1 MASVKFPSV
10 RWHEKI
16 VTFRPRRT
24 WRGLQSV
31 YAVLLFA
38 FFGDRVV
45 LSDIEGRGWSVPS
58 GHLQEGETP
67 EQAIRREA
75 QEEAGIVLSKLEPLG
90 VYLLQEADGTRWY
103 APVFIGEVAHFMAI
117 PDSSESQ
124 GVLLIPPEDVQEV
137 YHLWDPLI
145 AQVFQYALEQYR
157 ERFPPAC
164 RCVSCTSSSPACN
177 PCPKTIPIA
186 VGHDKEVCMF
196 ISQRAQRTSPS
207 PTLAITAKARK
218 MREEGIDVL
227 SFGAGEPDFDTPE
240 FIKEAAVTALREG
253 FTKYTPTAGI
263 EPLRKAICD
272 KLWRDNGLKYE
283 PNQIIVTC
291 GGKHA
296 LYNAFQVICDPGDE
310 VIIPAPYWVS
320 YPEMV
325 KLADG
330 VPVFVYADESTGFVP
345 TIDAIREKIS
355 ARTRA
360 IVVNS
365 PCNPTGAVFH
375 RQRLKEIAAL
385 ALRHD
390 LYIVSDEIYEKMV
403 YDGHEHV
410 SIASLGEE
418 VKKRTILVN
427 GMSKAYSMTGW
438 RIGYAAAERELIAA
452 MTRIQDQST
461 SNPTSIAQKAALAAL
476 QAPEDTVKRMVAAFA
491 ERRRAIVDGLNR
503 IPGFR
508 CAEPGGAFYA
518 FPNVS
523 ALYGKR
529 WGDRVINNSDAFAE
543 YLLEVARVAVV
554 PGSGFGAD
562 ENIRLSY
569 ACSLDTIRNGLARIA
584 DAVQALQE

>member
-1 MASVKFPSV
+1 
-10 RWHEKI
+10 
-16 VTFRPRRT
+16 
-24 WRGLQSV
+24 
-31 YAVLLFA
+31 
-38 FFGDRVV
+38 
-45 LSDIEGRGWSVPS
+45 
-58 GHLQEGETP
+58 
-67 EQAIRREA
+67 
-75 QEEAGIVLSKLEPLG
+75 
-90 VYLLQEADGTRWY
+90 
-103 APVFIGEVAHFMAI
+103 
-117 PDSSESQ
+117 
-124 GVLLIPPEDVQEV
+124 
-137 YHLWDPLI
+137 
-145 AQVFQYALEQYR
+145 
-157 ERFPPAC
+157 
-164 RCVSCTSSSPACN
+164 
-177 PCPKTIPIA
+177 
-186 VGHDKEVCMF
+186 MF

-240 FIKEAAVTALREG
+240 FIKEAAITALREG

-263 EPLRKAICD
+263 EPLRKAICE
-272 KLWRDNGLKYE
+272 KLWRDNELKYE

-296 LYNAFQVICDPGDE
+296 LYNTFQVICDPGDE

-330 VPVFVYADESTGFVP
+330 VPVFVYADESTNFVP
-345 TIDAIREKIS
+345 PIDAIREKIT

-360 IVVNS
+360 IVINS
-365 PCNPTGAVFH
+365 PCNPTGAVFP
-375 RQRLKEIAAL
+375 RQTLKEIAAL
-385 ALRHD
+385 ALKHD
-390 LYIVSDEIYEKMV
+390 LYIISDEIYEKMV
-403 YDGHEHV
+403 YDGHEHF

-418 VKKRTILVN
+418 VKKRTILIN

-438 RIGYAAAERELIAA
+438 RIGYAAAERELISA
-452 MTRIQDQST
+452 MTRIQDQCT

-476 QAPEDTVKRMVAAFA
+476 QASEDVVKQMVSAFA
-491 ERRRAIVDGLNR
+491 ERRRVIVDGLNN

-508 CAEPGGAFYA
+508 CVEPGGAFYA
-518 FPNVS
+518 FPKVS

-529 WGDRVINNSDAFAE
+529 WGDRVINNSDTFAE

-569 ACSLDTIRNGLARIA
+569 ACSLDTIRNGIDRIA
-584 DAVQALQE
+584 QAVQGLA

>member
-1 MASVKFPSV
+1 
-10 RWHEKI
+10 
-16 VTFRPRRT
+16 
-24 WRGLQSV
+24 
-31 YAVLLFA
+31 
-38 FFGDRVV
+38 
-45 LSDIEGRGWSVPS
+45 
-58 GHLQEGETP
+58 
-67 EQAIRREA
+67 
-75 QEEAGIVLSKLEPLG
+75 
-90 VYLLQEADGTRWY
+90 
-103 APVFIGEVAHFMAI
+103 
-117 PDSSESQ
+117 
-124 GVLLIPPEDVQEV
+124 
-137 YHLWDPLI
+137 
-145 AQVFQYALEQYR
+145 
-157 ERFPPAC
+157 
-164 RCVSCTSSSPACN
+164 
-177 PCPKTIPIA
+177 
-186 VGHDKEVCMF
+186 MF

-240 FIKEAAVTALREG
+240 FIKDAAIAALREG

-263 EPLRKAICD
+263 EPLRKAICE

-296 LYNAFQVICDPGDE
+296 LYNTFQVICDPGDE

-330 VPVFVYADESTGFVP
+330 VPVFVYADESTDFVP
-345 TIDAIREKIS
+345 TIDAIREKVT

-365 PCNPTGAVFH
+365 PCNPTGAVFP
-375 RQRLKEIAAL
+375 RQRLEEIADL
-385 ALRHD
+385 ALQHD
-390 LYIVSDEIYEKMV
+390 LYIISDEIYEKMV
-403 YDGHEHV
+403 YDGHEHFSV
-410 SIASLGEE
+410 ASLSEE

-461 SNPTSIAQKAALAAL
+461 SNPTSIAQRAALAAL
-476 QAPEDTVKRMVAAFA
+476 QAPEDTVKQMVAAFA
-491 ERRRAIVDGLNR
+491 ERRRVIVDGLNR

-584 DAVQALQE
+584 EAVQALG

>member
-1 MASVKFPSV
+1 
-10 RWHEKI
+10 
-16 VTFRPRRT
+16 
-24 WRGLQSV
+24 
-31 YAVLLFA
+31 
-38 FFGDRVV
+38 
-45 LSDIEGRGWSVPS
+45 
-58 GHLQEGETP
+58 
-67 EQAIRREA
+67 
-75 QEEAGIVLSKLEPLG
+75 
-90 VYLLQEADGTRWY
+90 
-103 APVFIGEVAHFMAI
+103 
-117 PDSSESQ
+117 
-124 GVLLIPPEDVQEV
+124 
-137 YHLWDPLI
+137 
-145 AQVFQYALEQYR
+145 
-157 ERFPPAC
+157 
-164 RCVSCTSSSPACN
+164 
-177 PCPKTIPIA
+177 
-186 VGHDKEVCMF
+186 MF

-296 LYNAFQVICDPGDE
+296 LYNTFQVICDPGDE

-330 VPVFVYADESTGFVP
+330 VPVFVYADETTGFVP

-365 PCNPTGAVFH
+365 PCNPTGAVFP
-375 RQRLKEIAAL
+375 RQTLKEIAAL

-390 LYIVSDEIYEKMV
+390 LYIISDEIYEKMV
-403 YDGHEHV
+403 YDGHEHC

-461 SNPTSIAQKAALAAL
+461 SNPTSIAQRAALAAL
-476 QAPEDTVKRMVAAFA
+476 QAPEDTVKQMVAAFA

-584 DAVQALQE
+584 DAVQALQD

>member
-1 MASVKFPSV
+1 
-10 RWHEKI
+10 
-16 VTFRPRRT
+16 
-24 WRGLQSV
+24 
-31 YAVLLFA
+31 
-38 FFGDRVV
+38 
-45 LSDIEGRGWSVPS
+45 
-58 GHLQEGETP
+58 
-67 EQAIRREA
+67 
-75 QEEAGIVLSKLEPLG
+75 
-90 VYLLQEADGTRWY
+90 
-103 APVFIGEVAHFMAI
+103 
-117 PDSSESQ
+117 
-124 GVLLIPPEDVQEV
+124 
-137 YHLWDPLI
+137 
-145 AQVFQYALEQYR
+145 
-157 ERFPPAC
+157 
-164 RCVSCTSSSPACN
+164 
-177 PCPKTIPIA
+177 
-186 VGHDKEVCMF
+186 MF

-218 MREEGIDVL
+218 MREEGFDVL

-240 FIKEAAVTALREG
+240 FIKEAAIAALRDG

-263 EPLRKAICD
+263 EPLRQAICD

-296 LYNAFQVICDPGDE
+296 LYNTFQVICDPGDE

-325 KLADG
+325 KLAEG
-330 VPVFVYADESTGFVP
+330 VPVYVYADESTNFVP
-345 TIDAIREKIS
+345 AVEAIREKITP
-355 ARTRA
+355 RTRA

-365 PCNPTGAVFH
+365 PCNPTGAVFPRH
-375 RQRLKEIAAL
+375 TLKQIAAL
-385 ALRHD
+385 ALKHD
-390 LYIVSDEIYEKMV
+390 LYIISDEIYEKIV
-403 YDGHEHV
+403 YDGHEHC

-418 VKKRTILVN
+418 VKKRTILIN

-438 RIGYAAAERELIAA
+438 RIGYAAAERELISA

-476 QAPEDTVKRMVAAFA
+476 QAPDDAVKQMVSAFA
-491 ERRRAIVDGLNR
+491 ERRRVIVDGLNS

-508 CAEPGGAFYA
+508 CAQPGGAFYA

-529 WGDRVINNSDAFAE
+529 WGDRVINGSDAFAE

-554 PGSGFGAD
+554 PGGGFGAD

-569 ACSLDTIRNGLARIA
+569 ACSLDTIRNGIARIA
-584 DAVQALQE
+584 QAVEALSQ

>member
-1 MASVKFPSV
+1 
-10 RWHEKI
+10 
-16 VTFRPRRT
+16 
-24 WRGLQSV
+24 
-31 YAVLLFA
+31 
-38 FFGDRVV
+38 
-45 LSDIEGRGWSVPS
+45 
-58 GHLQEGETP
+58 
-67 EQAIRREA
+67 
-75 QEEAGIVLSKLEPLG
+75 
-90 VYLLQEADGTRWY
+90 
-103 APVFIGEVAHFMAI
+103 
-117 PDSSESQ
+117 
-124 GVLLIPPEDVQEV
+124 
-137 YHLWDPLI
+137 
-145 AQVFQYALEQYR
+145 
-157 ERFPPAC
+157 
-164 RCVSCTSSSPACN
+164 
-177 PCPKTIPIA
+177 
-186 VGHDKEVCMF
+186 MF

-240 FIKEAAVTALREG
+240 FIKEAAITALREG

-263 EPLRKAICD
+263 EPLRKAICE
-272 KLWRDNGLKYE
+272 KLWRDNELKYE

-296 LYNAFQVICDPGDE
+296 LYNTFQVICGPGDE

-330 VPVFVYADESTGFVP
+330 VPVFVYADESTNFVP
-345 TIDAIREKIS
+345 PIDAIREKIT

-360 IVVNS
+360 IVINS
-365 PCNPTGAVFH
+365 PCNPTGAVFP
-375 RQRLKEIAAL
+375 RQTLKEIAAL
-385 ALRHD
+385 ALKHD
-390 LYIVSDEIYEKMV
+390 LYIISDEIYEKMV
-403 YDGHEHV
+403 YDGHEHF

-418 VKKRTILVN
+418 VKKRTILIN

-438 RIGYAAAERELIAA
+438 RIGYAAAERELISA

-476 QAPEDTVKRMVAAFA
+476 QASEDVVKQMVSAFA
-491 ERRRAIVDGLNR
+491 ERRRVIVDGLNS
-503 IPGFR
+503 IHGFR
-508 CAEPGGAFYA
+508 CVEPGGAFYA
-518 FPNVS
+518 FPKVS

-529 WGDRVINNSDAFAE
+529 WGDRVINNSDTFAE

-569 ACSLDTIRNGLARIA
+569 ACSLDTIRNGIDRIA
-584 DAVQALQE
+584 QAVQGLA

>member
-1 MASVKFPSV
+1 
-10 RWHEKI
+10 
-16 VTFRPRRT
+16 
-24 WRGLQSV
+24 
-31 YAVLLFA
+31 
-38 FFGDRVV
+38 
-45 LSDIEGRGWSVPS
+45 
-58 GHLQEGETP
+58 
-67 EQAIRREA
+67 
-75 QEEAGIVLSKLEPLG
+75 
-90 VYLLQEADGTRWY
+90 
-103 APVFIGEVAHFMAI
+103 
-117 PDSSESQ
+117 
-124 GVLLIPPEDVQEV
+124 
-137 YHLWDPLI
+137 
-145 AQVFQYALEQYR
+145 
-157 ERFPPAC
+157 
-164 RCVSCTSSSPACN
+164 
-177 PCPKTIPIA
+177 
-186 VGHDKEVCMF
+186 MF

-410 SIASLGEE
+410 SIASLGQE

-476 QAPEDTVKRMVAAFA
+476 QAPEDTVKQMVAAFA

-569 ACSLDTIRNGLARIA
+569 ACSLETIRNGLARIA

>member
-1 MASVKFPSV
+1 
-10 RWHEKI
+10 
-16 VTFRPRRT
+16 
-24 WRGLQSV
+24 
-31 YAVLLFA
+31 
-38 FFGDRVV
+38 
-45 LSDIEGRGWSVPS
+45 
-58 GHLQEGETP
+58 
-67 EQAIRREA
+67 
-75 QEEAGIVLSKLEPLG
+75 
-90 VYLLQEADGTRWY
+90 
-103 APVFIGEVAHFMAI
+103 
-117 PDSSESQ
+117 
-124 GVLLIPPEDVQEV
+124 
-137 YHLWDPLI
+137 
-145 AQVFQYALEQYR
+145 
-157 ERFPPAC
+157 
-164 RCVSCTSSSPACN
+164 
-177 PCPKTIPIA
+177 
-186 VGHDKEVCMF
+186 MF

-330 VPVFVYADESTGFVP
+330 VPVFVYADESTDFVP
-345 TIDAIREKIS
+345 TIDAIREKVS

-410 SIASLGEE
+410 SIASLGQE
-418 VKKRTILVN
+418 VKKRTILIN

-476 QAPEDTVKRMVAAFA
+476 QAPEDTVKQMVAAFA

-569 ACSLDTIRNGLARIA
+569 ACSLETIRNGLARIA

>member
-1 MASVKFPSV
+1 
-10 RWHEKI
+10 
-16 VTFRPRRT
+16 
-24 WRGLQSV
+24 
-31 YAVLLFA
+31 
-38 FFGDRVV
+38 
-45 LSDIEGRGWSVPS
+45 
-58 GHLQEGETP
+58 
-67 EQAIRREA
+67 
-75 QEEAGIVLSKLEPLG
+75 
-90 VYLLQEADGTRWY
+90 
-103 APVFIGEVAHFMAI
+103 
-117 PDSSESQ
+117 
-124 GVLLIPPEDVQEV
+124 
-137 YHLWDPLI
+137 
-145 AQVFQYALEQYR
+145 
-157 ERFPPAC
+157 
-164 RCVSCTSSSPACN
+164 
-177 PCPKTIPIA
+177 
-186 VGHDKEVCMF
+186 MF

-240 FIKEAAVTALREG
+240 FIKEAAITALREG

-263 EPLRKAICD
+263 EPLRKAICE
-272 KLWRDNGLKYE
+272 KLWRDNELKYE

-296 LYNAFQVICDPGDE
+296 LYNTFQVICDPGDE

-330 VPVFVYADESTGFVP
+330 VPVFVYADESTNFVP
-345 TIDAIREKIS
+345 PIDAIREKIT

-360 IVVNS
+360 IVINS
-365 PCNPTGAVFH
+365 PCNPTGAVFP
-375 RQRLKEIAAL
+375 RQTLKEIAAL
-385 ALRHD
+385 ALKHD
-390 LYIVSDEIYEKMV
+390 LYIISDEIYEKMV
-403 YDGHEHV
+403 YDGHEHF

-418 VKKRTILVN
+418 VKKRTILIN

-438 RIGYAAAERELIAA
+438 RIGYAAAERELISA

-476 QAPEDTVKRMVAAFA
+476 QASEDVVKQMVSAFA
-491 ERRRAIVDGLNR
+491 ERRRVIVDGLNS

-508 CAEPGGAFYA
+508 CVEPGGAFYA
-518 FPNVS
+518 FPKVS

-529 WGDRVINNSDAFAE
+529 WGDRVINNSDTFAE

-569 ACSLDTIRNGLARIA
+569 ACSLDTIRNGIDRIA
-584 DAVQALQE
+584 QAVQGLA

>member
-1 MASVKFPSV
+1 
-10 RWHEKI
+10 
-16 VTFRPRRT
+16 
-24 WRGLQSV
+24 
-31 YAVLLFA
+31 
-38 FFGDRVV
+38 
-45 LSDIEGRGWSVPS
+45 
-58 GHLQEGETP
+58 
-67 EQAIRREA
+67 
-75 QEEAGIVLSKLEPLG
+75 
-90 VYLLQEADGTRWY
+90 
-103 APVFIGEVAHFMAI
+103 
-117 PDSSESQ
+117 
-124 GVLLIPPEDVQEV
+124 
-137 YHLWDPLI
+137 
-145 AQVFQYALEQYR
+145 
-157 ERFPPAC
+157 
-164 RCVSCTSSSPACN
+164 
-177 PCPKTIPIA
+177 
-186 VGHDKEVCMF
+186 MF

-240 FIKEAAVTALREG
+240 FIKEAAITALREG

-263 EPLRKAICD
+263 EPLRKAICE

-296 LYNAFQVICDPGDE
+296 LYNTFQVICDPGDE
-310 VIIPAPYWVS
+310 VLIPAPYWVS

-330 VPVFVYADESTGFVP
+330 VPVYVYADESTNFVP
-345 TIDAIREKIS
+345 TVDAIREKITP
-355 ARTRA
+355 RTRA
-360 IVVNS
+360 IVINS
-365 PCNPTGAVFH
+365 PCNPTGAVFP
-375 RQRLKEIAAL
+375 RQTLKEIASL
-385 ALRHD
+385 ALKHD
-390 LYIVSDEIYEKMV
+390 LYIISDEIYEKMV
-403 YDGHEHV
+403 YDGHEHF

-418 VKKRTILVN
+418 VKKRTILIN

-438 RIGYAAAERELIAA
+438 RIGYAAAERELVAA

-461 SNPTSIAQKAALAAL
+461 SNPTSIAQRAALAAL
-476 QAPEDTVKRMVAAFA
+476 QAPEDEVKRMVLAFA
-491 ERRRAIVDGLNR
+491 ERRRVIVDGLNS

-529 WGDRVINNSDAFAE
+529 WGDRVIGGSDAFAE

-569 ACSLDTIRNGLARIA
+569 ACSLDTIRNGIARIA
-584 DAVQALQE
+584 QAVESLA

>member
-1 MASVKFPSV
+1 
-10 RWHEKI
+10 
-16 VTFRPRRT
+16 
-24 WRGLQSV
+24 
-31 YAVLLFA
+31 
-38 FFGDRVV
+38 
-45 LSDIEGRGWSVPS
+45 
-58 GHLQEGETP
+58 
-67 EQAIRREA
+67 
-75 QEEAGIVLSKLEPLG
+75 
-90 VYLLQEADGTRWY
+90 
-103 APVFIGEVAHFMAI
+103 
-117 PDSSESQ
+117 
-124 GVLLIPPEDVQEV
+124 
-137 YHLWDPLI
+137 
-145 AQVFQYALEQYR
+145 
-157 ERFPPAC
+157 
-164 RCVSCTSSSPACN
+164 
-177 PCPKTIPIA
+177 
-186 VGHDKEVCMF
+186 MF

-240 FIKEAAVTALREG
+240 FIKDAAIAALREG

-263 EPLRKAICD
+263 EPLRKAICE

-296 LYNAFQVICDPGDE
+296 LYNTFQVICDPGDE

-325 KLADG
+325 KLAEG
-330 VPVFVYADESTGFVP
+330 VPVFVYADESTDFVP
-345 TIDAIREKIS
+345 TIDAIREKITS
-355 ARTRA
+355 RTRA

-365 PCNPTGAVFH
+365 PCNPTGAVFP
-375 RQRLKEIAAL
+375 RQTLKEIAAL

-390 LYIVSDEIYEKMV
+390 LYIISDEIYEKMV
-403 YDGHEHV
+403 YDGHEHY

-438 RIGYAAAERELIAA
+438 RIGYAAAERDLIAA

-461 SNPTSIAQKAALAAL
+461 SNPTSIAQRAALAAL
-476 QAPEDTVKRMVAAFA
+476 QAPEDTVKQMVAAFA
-491 ERRRAIVDGLNR
+491 ERRRVIVDGLNS

-529 WGDRVINNSDAFAE
+529 WGDRVIHHSDAFAE

-584 DAVQALQE
+584 DAVQALG

>member
-1 MASVKFPSV
+1 
-10 RWHEKI
+10 
-16 VTFRPRRT
+16 
-24 WRGLQSV
+24 
-31 YAVLLFA
+31 
-38 FFGDRVV
+38 
-45 LSDIEGRGWSVPS
+45 
-58 GHLQEGETP
+58 
-67 EQAIRREA
+67 
-75 QEEAGIVLSKLEPLG
+75 
-90 VYLLQEADGTRWY
+90 
-103 APVFIGEVAHFMAI
+103 
-117 PDSSESQ
+117 
-124 GVLLIPPEDVQEV
+124 
-137 YHLWDPLI
+137 
-145 AQVFQYALEQYR
+145 
-157 ERFPPAC
+157 
-164 RCVSCTSSSPACN
+164 
-177 PCPKTIPIA
+177 
-186 VGHDKEVCMF
+186 MF

-218 MREEGIDVL
+218 MREEGVDVL

-240 FIKEAAVTALREG
+240 FIKEAAIAALRDG

-263 EPLRKAICD
+263 EPLRQAICD

-325 KLADG
+325 KLAEG
-330 VPVFVYADESTGFVP
+330 VPVYVYADESTNFVP
-345 TIDAIREKIS
+345 VVEAIREKITP
-355 ARTRA
+355 RTRA

-365 PCNPTGAVFH
+365 PCNPTGAVFP
-375 RQRLKEIAAL
+375 RPTLKQIAAL
-385 ALRHD
+385 ALKHD
-390 LYIVSDEIYEKMV
+390 LYIISDEIYEKMV
-403 YDGHEHV
+403 YDGHEHC

-418 VKKRTILVN
+418 VKKRTILIN

-438 RIGYAAAERELIAA
+438 RIGYAAAERELISA

-476 QAPEDTVKRMVAAFA
+476 QAPDDAVKQMVSAFA
-491 ERRRAIVDGLNR
+491 ERRRVIVDGLNS

-508 CAEPGGAFYA
+508 CAQPGGAFYA

-529 WGDRVINNSDAFAE
+529 WGDRVINGSDAFAE

-569 ACSLDTIRNGLARIA
+569 ACSLDTIRNGIARIA
-584 DAVQALQE
+584 QAVEALSQ

>member
-1 MASVKFPSV
+1 
-10 RWHEKI
+10 
-16 VTFRPRRT
+16 
-24 WRGLQSV
+24 
-31 YAVLLFA
+31 
-38 FFGDRVV
+38 
-45 LSDIEGRGWSVPS
+45 
-58 GHLQEGETP
+58 
-67 EQAIRREA
+67 
-75 QEEAGIVLSKLEPLG
+75 
-90 VYLLQEADGTRWY
+90 
-103 APVFIGEVAHFMAI
+103 
-117 PDSSESQ
+117 
-124 GVLLIPPEDVQEV
+124 
-137 YHLWDPLI
+137 
-145 AQVFQYALEQYR
+145 
-157 ERFPPAC
+157 
-164 RCVSCTSSSPACN
+164 
-177 PCPKTIPIA
+177 
-186 VGHDKEVCMF
+186 MF

-240 FIKEAAVTALREG
+240 FIKEAAIAALREG

-263 EPLRKAICD
+263 EPLRKAICE

-296 LYNAFQVICDPGDE
+296 LYNTFQVICDPGDE

-345 TIDAIREKIS
+345 AIDAIREKIT

-365 PCNPTGAVFH
+365 PCNPTGAVFP
-375 RQRLKEIAAL
+375 RQTLKEIAAL
-385 ALRHD
+385 ALKHD
-390 LYIVSDEIYEKMV
+390 LYIISDEIYEKMV
-403 YDGHEHV
+403 YDGHEHF

-461 SNPTSIAQKAALAAL
+461 SNPTSIAQRAALAAL
-476 QAPEDTVKRMVAAFA
+476 QAPEDTVKQMVAAFA
-491 ERRRAIVDGLNR
+491 ERRRAIVDGLNN

-529 WGDRVINNSDAFAE
+529 WGDRVVNNSDAFAE

-584 DAVQALQE
+584 EAVQALG

>member
-1 MASVKFPSV
+1 
-10 RWHEKI
+10 
-16 VTFRPRRT
+16 
-24 WRGLQSV
+24 
-31 YAVLLFA
+31 
-38 FFGDRVV
+38 
-45 LSDIEGRGWSVPS
+45 
-58 GHLQEGETP
+58 
-67 EQAIRREA
+67 
-75 QEEAGIVLSKLEPLG
+75 
-90 VYLLQEADGTRWY
+90 
-103 APVFIGEVAHFMAI
+103 
-117 PDSSESQ
+117 
-124 GVLLIPPEDVQEV
+124 
-137 YHLWDPLI
+137 
-145 AQVFQYALEQYR
+145 
-157 ERFPPAC
+157 
-164 RCVSCTSSSPACN
+164 
-177 PCPKTIPIA
+177 
-186 VGHDKEVCMF
+186 MF

-240 FIKEAAVTALREG
+240 FVKDAAIAALREG

-263 EPLRKAICD
+263 EPLRKAICE

-296 LYNAFQVICDPGDE
+296 LYNTFQVICDPGDE

-345 TIDAIREKIS
+345 TIDAIREKIT

-365 PCNPTGAVFH
+365 PCNPTGAVFP
-375 RQRLKEIAAL
+375 RQTLKEIAAL
-385 ALRHD
+385 ALKHD
-390 LYIVSDEIYEKMV
+390 LYIISDEIYEKMV
-403 YDGHEHV
+403 YDGHEHF

-418 VKKRTILVN
+418 VKKRTIVVN

-438 RIGYAAAERELIAA
+438 RIGYAAAERDLVAA

-461 SNPTSIAQKAALAAL
+461 SNPTSIAQRAALAAL
-476 QAPEDTVKRMVAAFA
+476 QAPDDTVKQMVAAFA
-491 ERRRAIVDGLNR
+491 ERRRVIVDGLNS

-562 ENIRLSY
+562 GNVRLSY

-584 DAVQALQE
+584 DAVQALG

>member
-1 MASVKFPSV
+1 
-10 RWHEKI
+10 
-16 VTFRPRRT
+16 
-24 WRGLQSV
+24 
-31 YAVLLFA
+31 
-38 FFGDRVV
+38 
-45 LSDIEGRGWSVPS
+45 
-58 GHLQEGETP
+58 
-67 EQAIRREA
+67 
-75 QEEAGIVLSKLEPLG
+75 
-90 VYLLQEADGTRWY
+90 
-103 APVFIGEVAHFMAI
+103 
-117 PDSSESQ
+117 
-124 GVLLIPPEDVQEV
+124 
-137 YHLWDPLI
+137 
-145 AQVFQYALEQYR
+145 
-157 ERFPPAC
+157 
-164 RCVSCTSSSPACN
+164 
-177 PCPKTIPIA
+177 
-186 VGHDKEVCMF
+186 MF

-296 LYNAFQVICDPGDE
+296 LYNTFQVICDPGDE

-345 TIDAIREKIS
+345 TVDAIREKIS

-365 PCNPTGAVFH
+365 PCNPTGAVFP
-375 RQRLKEIAAL
+375 RQTLKEIAAI

-390 LYIVSDEIYEKMV
+390 LYIISDEIYEKMV
-403 YDGHEHV
+403 YDGHEHC
-410 SIASLGEE
+410 SIAGLGEE
-418 VKKRTILVN
+418 VKKRTILIN

-438 RIGYAAAERELIAA
+438 RIGYAAAERELVAA

-461 SNPTSIAQKAALAAL
+461 SNPTSIAQRAALAAL
-476 QAPEDTVKRMVAAFA
+476 QAPEDTVKQMVAAFA
-491 ERRRAIVDGLNR
+491 ERRRVIVDGLNR

-518 FPNVS
+518 FPNVA

>member
-1 MASVKFPSV
+1 
-10 RWHEKI
+10 
-16 VTFRPRRT
+16 
-24 WRGLQSV
+24 
-31 YAVLLFA
+31 
-38 FFGDRVV
+38 
-45 LSDIEGRGWSVPS
+45 
-58 GHLQEGETP
+58 
-67 EQAIRREA
+67 
-75 QEEAGIVLSKLEPLG
+75 
-90 VYLLQEADGTRWY
+90 
-103 APVFIGEVAHFMAI
+103 
-117 PDSSESQ
+117 
-124 GVLLIPPEDVQEV
+124 
-137 YHLWDPLI
+137 
-145 AQVFQYALEQYR
+145 
-157 ERFPPAC
+157 
-164 RCVSCTSSSPACN
+164 
-177 PCPKTIPIA
+177 
-186 VGHDKEVCMF
+186 MF

-240 FIKEAAVTALREG
+240 FIKDAAIAALREG

-263 EPLRKAICD
+263 EPLRKAICE

-296 LYNAFQVICDPGDE
+296 LYNTFQVICDPGDE

-330 VPVFVYADESTGFVP
+330 VPVFVHADESTGFVP
-345 TIDAIREKIS
+345 TIDAIREKITP
-355 ARTRA
+355 RTRA

-365 PCNPTGAVFH
+365 PCNPTGAVFP
-375 RQRLKEIAAL
+375 RQTLKEIAAL
-385 ALRHD
+385 ALKHD
-390 LYIVSDEIYEKMV
+390 LYLISDEIYEKMV
-403 YDGHEHV
+403 YDGQEHY

-438 RIGYAAAERELIAA
+438 RIGYAAAERDLVAA

-461 SNPTSIAQKAALAAL
+461 SNPTSIAQRAALAAL
-476 QAPEDTVKRMVAAFA
+476 QEPEDTVKQMVAAFA
-491 ERRRAIVDGLNR
+491 ERRRVIVDGLNS

-529 WGDRVINNSDAFAE
+529 WGDRVIHNSDAFAE

-584 DAVQALQE
+584 DAVQALG

>member
-1 MASVKFPSV
+1 
-10 RWHEKI
+10 
-16 VTFRPRRT
+16 
-24 WRGLQSV
+24 
-31 YAVLLFA
+31 
-38 FFGDRVV
+38 
-45 LSDIEGRGWSVPS
+45 
-58 GHLQEGETP
+58 
-67 EQAIRREA
+67 
-75 QEEAGIVLSKLEPLG
+75 
-90 VYLLQEADGTRWY
+90 
-103 APVFIGEVAHFMAI
+103 
-117 PDSSESQ
+117 
-124 GVLLIPPEDVQEV
+124 
-137 YHLWDPLI
+137 
-145 AQVFQYALEQYR
+145 
-157 ERFPPAC
+157 
-164 RCVSCTSSSPACN
+164 
-177 PCPKTIPIA
+177 
-186 VGHDKEVCMF
+186 MF

-240 FIKEAAVTALREG
+240 FIKEAAIAALREG

-263 EPLRKAICD
+263 EPLRKAICE

-296 LYNAFQVICDPGDE
+296 LYNTFQVICDPGDE

-345 TIDAIREKIS
+345 TLDAVREKIT

-365 PCNPTGAVFH
+365 PCNPTGAVFP
-375 RQRLKEIAAL
+375 RQTLKEIAAL
-385 ALRHD
+385 ALKHD
-390 LYIVSDEIYEKMV
+390 LYIISDEIYEKMV
-403 YDGHEHV
+403 YDGHEHF

-461 SNPTSIAQKAALAAL
+461 SNPTSIAQRAALAAL
-476 QAPEDTVKRMVAAFA
+476 QASEDAVKQMVTAFA
-491 ERRRAIVDGLNR
+491 ERRRAIVDGLNN

-584 DAVQALQE
+584 EAVQALG

>member
-1 MASVKFPSV
+1 
-10 RWHEKI
+10 
-16 VTFRPRRT
+16 
-24 WRGLQSV
+24 
-31 YAVLLFA
+31 
-38 FFGDRVV
+38 
-45 LSDIEGRGWSVPS
+45 
-58 GHLQEGETP
+58 
-67 EQAIRREA
+67 
-75 QEEAGIVLSKLEPLG
+75 
-90 VYLLQEADGTRWY
+90 
-103 APVFIGEVAHFMAI
+103 
-117 PDSSESQ
+117 
-124 GVLLIPPEDVQEV
+124 
-137 YHLWDPLI
+137 
-145 AQVFQYALEQYR
+145 
-157 ERFPPAC
+157 
-164 RCVSCTSSSPACN
+164 
-177 PCPKTIPIA
+177 
-186 VGHDKEVCMF
+186 MF

-240 FIKEAAVTALREG
+240 FIKEAAITALREG

-263 EPLRKAICD
+263 EPLRKAICE

-296 LYNAFQVICDPGDE
+296 LYNTFQVICDPGDE

-330 VPVFVYADESTGFVP
+330 VPVFVYADESTNFVP
-345 TIDAIREKIS
+345 TIDTIREKIT

-360 IVVNS
+360 IVINS
-365 PCNPTGAVFH
+365 PCNPTGAVFPC
-375 RQRLKEIAAL
+375 QTLKEIASL
-385 ALRHD
+385 ALKHD
-390 LYIVSDEIYEKMV
+390 LYIISDEIYEKMV
-403 YDGHEHV
+403 YDGHEHF

-438 RIGYAAAERELIAA
+438 RIGYAAAERELISA

-461 SNPTSIAQKAALAAL
+461 SNPTSIAQRAALAAL
-476 QAPEDTVKRMVAAFA
+476 QAPEDAVKQMVSAFA
-491 ERRRAIVDGLNR
+491 ERRRVIVDGLNS

-529 WGDRVINNSDAFAE
+529 WGDRVINNSDTFAE

-569 ACSLDTIRNGLARIA
+569 ACSLDTIRNGIARIA
-584 DAVQALQE
+584 QAVQGLA

>member
-1 MASVKFPSV
+1 
-10 RWHEKI
+10 
-16 VTFRPRRT
+16 
-24 WRGLQSV
+24 
-31 YAVLLFA
+31 
-38 FFGDRVV
+38 
-45 LSDIEGRGWSVPS
+45 
-58 GHLQEGETP
+58 
-67 EQAIRREA
+67 
-75 QEEAGIVLSKLEPLG
+75 
-90 VYLLQEADGTRWY
+90 
-103 APVFIGEVAHFMAI
+103 
-117 PDSSESQ
+117 
-124 GVLLIPPEDVQEV
+124 
-137 YHLWDPLI
+137 
-145 AQVFQYALEQYR
+145 
-157 ERFPPAC
+157 
-164 RCVSCTSSSPACN
+164 
-177 PCPKTIPIA
+177 
-186 VGHDKEVCMF
+186 MF

-240 FIKEAAVTALREG
+240 FIKDAAITALREG

-296 LYNAFQVICDPGDE
+296 LYNTFQVICDPGDE

-345 TIDAIREKIS
+345 AIDAIREKIT

-365 PCNPTGAVFH
+365 PCNPTGAVFP
-375 RQRLKEIAAL
+375 RQRLEEIADL

-390 LYIVSDEIYEKMV
+390 LYIISDEIYEKMV
-403 YDGHEHV
+403 YDGHEHF

-461 SNPTSIAQKAALAAL
+461 SNPTSIAQRAALAAL
-476 QAPEDTVKRMVAAFA
+476 QASEDAVKQMVTAFA
-491 ERRRAIVDGLNR
+491 ERRRAIVDGLNN

-529 WGDRVINNSDAFAE
+529 WGDRVLNNSDAFAE

-584 DAVQALQE
+584 EAVQALG

>member
-1 MASVKFPSV
+1 
-10 RWHEKI
+10 
-16 VTFRPRRT
+16 
-24 WRGLQSV
+24 
-31 YAVLLFA
+31 
-38 FFGDRVV
+38 
-45 LSDIEGRGWSVPS
+45 
-58 GHLQEGETP
+58 
-67 EQAIRREA
+67 
-75 QEEAGIVLSKLEPLG
+75 
-90 VYLLQEADGTRWY
+90 
-103 APVFIGEVAHFMAI
+103 
-117 PDSSESQ
+117 
-124 GVLLIPPEDVQEV
+124 
-137 YHLWDPLI
+137 
-145 AQVFQYALEQYR
+145 
-157 ERFPPAC
+157 
-164 RCVSCTSSSPACN
+164 
-177 PCPKTIPIA
+177 
-186 VGHDKEVCMF
+186 MF

-296 LYNAFQVICDPGDE
+296 LYNTFQVICDPGDE

-330 VPVFVYADESTGFVP
+330 VPVFVYADETTGFVP

-365 PCNPTGAVFH
+365 PCNPTGAVFP
-375 RQRLKEIAAL
+375 RQTLKEIAAL

-390 LYIVSDEIYEKMV
+390 LYIISDEIYEKMV
-403 YDGHEHV
+403 YDGHEHC

-461 SNPTSIAQKAALAAL
+461 SNPTSIAQRAALAAL
-476 QAPEDTVKRMVAAFA
+476 QAPEDTVKQMVAAFA

-584 DAVQALQE
+584 DAVQELQD

>member
-1 MASVKFPSV
+1 
-10 RWHEKI
+10 
-16 VTFRPRRT
+16 
-24 WRGLQSV
+24 
-31 YAVLLFA
+31 
-38 FFGDRVV
+38 
-45 LSDIEGRGWSVPS
+45 
-58 GHLQEGETP
+58 
-67 EQAIRREA
+67 
-75 QEEAGIVLSKLEPLG
+75 
-90 VYLLQEADGTRWY
+90 
-103 APVFIGEVAHFMAI
+103 
-117 PDSSESQ
+117 
-124 GVLLIPPEDVQEV
+124 
-137 YHLWDPLI
+137 
-145 AQVFQYALEQYR
+145 
-157 ERFPPAC
+157 
-164 RCVSCTSSSPACN
+164 
-177 PCPKTIPIA
+177 
-186 VGHDKEVCMF
+186 MF

-218 MREEGIDVL
+218 MREEGINVL

>member
-1 MASVKFPSV
+1 
-10 RWHEKI
+10 
-16 VTFRPRRT
+16 
-24 WRGLQSV
+24 
-31 YAVLLFA
+31 
-38 FFGDRVV
+38 
-45 LSDIEGRGWSVPS
+45 
-58 GHLQEGETP
+58 
-67 EQAIRREA
+67 
-75 QEEAGIVLSKLEPLG
+75 
-90 VYLLQEADGTRWY
+90 
-103 APVFIGEVAHFMAI
+103 
-117 PDSSESQ
+117 
-124 GVLLIPPEDVQEV
+124 
-137 YHLWDPLI
+137 
-145 AQVFQYALEQYR
+145 
-157 ERFPPAC
+157 
-164 RCVSCTSSSPACN
+164 
-177 PCPKTIPIA
+177 
-186 VGHDKEVCMF
+186 MF

-296 LYNAFQVICDPGDE
+296 LYNTFQVICDPGDE

-330 VPVFVYADESTGFVP
+330 VPVFVYADETTGFVP

-365 PCNPTGAVFH
+365 PCNPTGAVFP
-375 RQRLKEIAAL
+375 RQTLKEIAAL

-390 LYIVSDEIYEKMV
+390 LYIISDEIYEKMV
-403 YDGHEHV
+403 YDGHEHC

-461 SNPTSIAQKAALAAL
+461 SNPTSIAQRAALAAL
-476 QAPEDTVKRMVAAFA
+476 QAPEDTVKQMVDAFA

-584 DAVQALQE
+584 DAVQALQD

>member
-1 MASVKFPSV
+1 
-10 RWHEKI
+10 
-16 VTFRPRRT
+16 
-24 WRGLQSV
+24 
-31 YAVLLFA
+31 
-38 FFGDRVV
+38 
-45 LSDIEGRGWSVPS
+45 
-58 GHLQEGETP
+58 
-67 EQAIRREA
+67 
-75 QEEAGIVLSKLEPLG
+75 
-90 VYLLQEADGTRWY
+90 
-103 APVFIGEVAHFMAI
+103 
-117 PDSSESQ
+117 
-124 GVLLIPPEDVQEV
+124 
-137 YHLWDPLI
+137 
-145 AQVFQYALEQYR
+145 
-157 ERFPPAC
+157 
-164 RCVSCTSSSPACN
+164 
-177 PCPKTIPIA
+177 
-186 VGHDKEVCMF
+186 MF

-240 FIKEAAVTALREG
+240 FIKDAAIAALREG

-263 EPLRKAICD
+263 EPLRKAICE

-296 LYNAFQVICDPGDE
+296 LYNTFQVICDPGDE

-325 KLADG
+325 KLAEG
-330 VPVFVYADESTGFVP
+330 VPVFVYADESTDFVP
-345 TIDAIREKIS
+345 TIDAIRKKVT

-365 PCNPTGAVFH
+365 PCNPTGAVFP
-375 RQRLKEIAAL
+375 RQRLEEIADL
-385 ALRHD
+385 ALQHD
-390 LYIVSDEIYEKMV
+390 LYIISDEIYEKMV
-403 YDGHEHV
+403 YDGHEHFSV
-410 SIASLGEE
+410 ASLSEE
-418 VKKRTILVN
+418 VKKHTILVN

-461 SNPTSIAQKAALAAL
+461 SNPTSIAQRAALAAL
-476 QAPEDTVKRMVAAFA
+476 KAPEDTVKQMVAAFA
-491 ERRRAIVDGLNR
+491 ERRRVIVDGLNR

-569 ACSLDTIRNGLARIA
+569 ACSLDTIRNGLARMA
-584 DAVQALQE
+584 EAVQALG

>member
-1 MASVKFPSV
+1 
-10 RWHEKI
+10 
-16 VTFRPRRT
+16 
-24 WRGLQSV
+24 
-31 YAVLLFA
+31 
-38 FFGDRVV
+38 
-45 LSDIEGRGWSVPS
+45 
-58 GHLQEGETP
+58 
-67 EQAIRREA
+67 
-75 QEEAGIVLSKLEPLG
+75 
-90 VYLLQEADGTRWY
+90 
-103 APVFIGEVAHFMAI
+103 
-117 PDSSESQ
+117 
-124 GVLLIPPEDVQEV
+124 
-137 YHLWDPLI
+137 
-145 AQVFQYALEQYR
+145 
-157 ERFPPAC
+157 
-164 RCVSCTSSSPACN
+164 
-177 PCPKTIPIA
+177 
-186 VGHDKEVCMF
+186 MF

-240 FIKEAAVTALREG
+240 FIKEAAIAALREG

-263 EPLRKAICD
+263 EPLRKAICE

-296 LYNAFQVICDPGDE
+296 LYNTFQVICDPGDE

-345 TIDAIREKIS
+345 AIDAIREKIT

-365 PCNPTGAVFH
+365 PCNPTGAVFP
-375 RQRLKEIAAL
+375 RQTLKEIAAL
-385 ALRHD
+385 ALKHD
-390 LYIVSDEIYEKMV
+390 LYIISDEIYEKMV
-403 YDGHEHV
+403 YDGHEHF

-438 RIGYAAAERELIAA
+438 RIGYAAAERDLIAA

-461 SNPTSIAQKAALAAL
+461 SNPTSIAQRAALAAL
-476 QAPEDTVKRMVAAFA
+476 QAPEDAVKQMVAAFA
-491 ERRRAIVDGLNR
+491 ERRRAIVDGLNN

-529 WGDRVINNSDAFAE
+529 WGNRVVNNSDAFAE

-584 DAVQALQE
+584 EAVQALG

>member
-1 MASVKFPSV
+1 
-10 RWHEKI
+10 
-16 VTFRPRRT
+16 
-24 WRGLQSV
+24 
-31 YAVLLFA
+31 
-38 FFGDRVV
+38 
-45 LSDIEGRGWSVPS
+45 
-58 GHLQEGETP
+58 
-67 EQAIRREA
+67 
-75 QEEAGIVLSKLEPLG
+75 
-90 VYLLQEADGTRWY
+90 
-103 APVFIGEVAHFMAI
+103 
-117 PDSSESQ
+117 
-124 GVLLIPPEDVQEV
+124 
-137 YHLWDPLI
+137 
-145 AQVFQYALEQYR
+145 
-157 ERFPPAC
+157 
-164 RCVSCTSSSPACN
+164 
-177 PCPKTIPIA
+177 
-186 VGHDKEVCMF
+186 MF

-296 LYNAFQVICDPGDE
+296 LYNTFQVICDPGDE

-365 PCNPTGAVFH
+365 PCNPTGAVFP
-375 RQRLKEIAAL
+375 RQTLKEIAAL

-390 LYIVSDEIYEKMV
+390 LYIISDEIYEKMV
-403 YDGHEHV
+403 YDGHEHC

-461 SNPTSIAQKAALAAL
+461 SNPTSIAQRAALAAL
-476 QAPEDTVKRMVAAFA
+476 QAPEDTVKQMVAAFA

-584 DAVQALQE
+584 DAVQALQD

>member
-1 MASVKFPSV
+1 
-10 RWHEKI
+10 
-16 VTFRPRRT
+16 
-24 WRGLQSV
+24 
-31 YAVLLFA
+31 
-38 FFGDRVV
+38 
-45 LSDIEGRGWSVPS
+45 
-58 GHLQEGETP
+58 
-67 EQAIRREA
+67 
-75 QEEAGIVLSKLEPLG
+75 
-90 VYLLQEADGTRWY
+90 
-103 APVFIGEVAHFMAI
+103 
-117 PDSSESQ
+117 
-124 GVLLIPPEDVQEV
+124 
-137 YHLWDPLI
+137 
-145 AQVFQYALEQYR
+145 
-157 ERFPPAC
+157 
-164 RCVSCTSSSPACN
+164 
-177 PCPKTIPIA
+177 
-186 VGHDKEVCMF
+186 MF

-227 SFGAGEPDFDTPE
+227 SLGAGEPDFDTPE